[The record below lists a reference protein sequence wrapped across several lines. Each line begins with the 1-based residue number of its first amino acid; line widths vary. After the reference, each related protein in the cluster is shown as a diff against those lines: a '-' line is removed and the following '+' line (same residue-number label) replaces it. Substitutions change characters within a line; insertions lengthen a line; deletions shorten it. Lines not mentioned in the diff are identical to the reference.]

1 MLVAV
6 TVNSCFIIVINS
18 HSCSFV
24 NNNTDTVSL
33 RTSLTGLRPNESFFL
48 GSCLVVL
55 SWSTLGLPGLALC
68 LCETWSCYARHH
80 NNLEGYSNFS
90 SRHNNSVKLY
100 CIFPVIRVCWLLVGC
115 CVWLWICCRSFNSR
129 IQTWLW
135 SRLMPT
141 KQRFACRYA
150 A

>member
-55 SWSTLGLPGLALC
+55 VLVYSWS
-68 LCETWSCYARHH
+68 
-80 NNLEGYSNFS
+80 
-90 SRHNNSVKLY
+90 SRSGVV
-100 CIFPVIRVCWLLVGC
+100 FV
-115 CVWLWICCRSFNSR
+115 
-129 IQTWLW
+129 
-135 SRLMPT
+135 
-141 KQRFACRYA
+141 
-150 A
+150 